1 MRGELGRRE
10 LLGLGALLVL
20 VIDCRRAHQ
29 VGDHIVV
36 DWRGDEYP
44 AVIVGIEG
52 PAKFH
57 VHYDGYSDDWDESI
71 PATRIRGRLSS
82 SPTQGG
88 ADPPAKTRTRP
99 GASASAS
106 GSAAPRPL
114 SVLYRTGDRVRVEW
128 HGSVYSATI
137 INALG
142 DDRYRVHYD
151 NYGNEWDED
160 IGLNRIQRKVGSN

>member
-1 MRGELGRRE
+1 MRG
-10 LLGLGALLVL
+10 LLGLAFFLVL
-20 VIDCRRAHQ
+20 VLLTGCRRAHQ
-29 VGDHIVV
+29 VGDHVLV

-44 AVIVGIEG
+44 AVIVAIEG

-71 PATRIRGRLSS
+71 PATRIRSRLGTSS
-82 SPTQGG
+82 THVG
-88 ADPPAKTRTRP
+88 AAPLAITRTRP
-99 GASASAS
+99 GTSASAS

-114 SVLYRTGDRVRVEW
+114 NAYRVGDRVHVEW
-128 HGSVYSATI
+128 HGSIYSATV
-137 INALG
+137 INAVG

-160 IGLNRIQRKVGSN
+160 IGLNRIQRKVGTQ